1 MVPFAC
7 RARCGGCCE
16 GTEDCIAFVLF
27 ELSDLVR
34 LLLREEDGDGDLPEF
49 RRKLREFSRPPPPL
63 ALTWLFFTGV
73 MGGSSMIVGG
83 TTDLEEE
90 EEG

>member
-1 MVPFAC
+1 M
-7 RARCGGCCE
+7 
-16 GTEDCIAFVLF
+16 LF

-49 RRKLREFSRPPPPL
+49 RRKLREFRSPPPLLLEGAL